1 MLCEVL
7 LMPLRFPPWRFSLL
21 TLLGITAYIALA
33 AAALSS
39 ANEFWESVAVTLAVA
54 VHPVAAV
61 GLLFRRDRRRAYWTG
76 CLMFAATYTLLVF
89 GPWFNTRIGSR
100 LLTTYAL
107 QRFEPDLPR
116 DRQQIDVHRT
126 ARAGP
131 HNEQVTYLVKVDA
144 ETGLTH
150 GERTEQFVRIGHGV
164 LTPAIG
170 LLGGLLGLFFWR
182 WRDSTANRE
191 LPNP

>member
-1 MLCEVL
+1 
-7 LMPLRFPPWRFSLL
+7 MPLRFPFWRFSLL
-21 TLLGITAYIALA
+21 TLLGITAYVALA

-39 ANEFWESVAVTLAVA
+39 VNEFWESVAVTLAVA

-61 GLLFRRDRRRAYWTG
+61 GLMFRRDRRRAFWTG
-76 CLMFAATYTLLVF
+76 CLLFAATYTMLVF
-89 GPWFNTRIGSR
+89 GPWFDSRVGTR
-100 LLTTYAL
+100 LMTTYAL
-107 QRFEPDLPR
+107 KHFEPQ
-116 DRQQIDVHRT
+116 RQNLREVDAHRT

-150 GERTEQFVRIGHGV
+150 GERTEQFVRIGHGI
-164 LTPAIG
+164 LIPAIG

-182 WRDSTANRE
+182 GQDSTVNRE
-191 LPNP
+191 LSSS